1 MLKLLTIVQ
10 SAKQRESREF
20 ETELRDLQAQETEL
34 RDQGSRN
41 RAQVADAKRAIAA
54 LSSQQGQQLSKVESM
69 SKDTATAWKWIQENQ
84 GQFEREVFGP
94 PLISCS
100 IKDARYTA
108 AIESLMS
115 RSEILTITAQTKSDL
130 KKLSDQLYGSMSL
143 GDITIRGV
151 TESLAEHGPP
161 PLHASQLEQF
171 GLDGWAL
178 DYIHGPEPVL
188 SMLCGSRAINKSAVS
203 LRDIT
208 EEQHNRL
215 LQTPCRCW
223 VVASHCYR
231 TNVRAEYGTQATST
245 TTRPV
250 VNPRYWTDHPVDTS
264 AEREMRERMEA
275 LEQRFEG
282 LRAQV
287 LPIKTRKNELMTKR
301 KGILEEVVSRAILHL
316 ASCILTAVDK
326 IYAGRDKE
334 RESTSPA
341 TPWSTD
347 GVSKNA
353 R

>member
-1 MLKLLTIVQ
+1 MQ

-20 ETELRDLQAQETEL
+20 ETELRDLQAQEKEL
-34 RDQGSRN
+34 RDQGAKN
-41 RAQVADAKRAIAA
+41 RKQVENTQRAIDA

-84 GQFEREVFGP
+84 GEFEREVFGP

-115 RSEILTITAQTKSDL
+115 RSEILAITAQTKSDL
-130 KKLSDQLYGSMSL
+130 KKLSNQLYGTMSL

-161 PLHASQLEQF
+161 PLSASQLEQS

-178 DYIHGPEPVL
+178 DYIDGPEPVL

-231 TNVRAEYGTQATST
+231 TNVRAEYGAQATST
-245 TTRPV
+245 TTRSV
-250 VNPRYWTDHPVDTS
+250 GNPKFWTDRPVDSS
-264 AEREMRERMEA
+264 AKRELGERMEA
-275 LEQRFEG
+275 LEQSFEG
-282 LRAQV
+282 LRAQIR
-287 LPIKTRKNELMTKR
+287 PIRSRSSELSTKCR
-301 KGILEEVVSRAILHL
+301 EILDEVVSG
-316 ASCILTAVDK
+316 AVL
-326 IYAGRDKE
+326 RVVC
-334 RESTSPA
+334 R
-341 TPWSTD
+341 
-347 GVSKNA
+347 
-353 R
+353 